1 LLKAYFIDK
10 RHEVAK
16 SRRVLLFFLLFGTM
30 FIFGLIENIKG
41 VSFPLI
47 KTEFNT
53 PWEQHSFMV
62 SLLSLSY
69 VGFSVLAGIFLGHF
83 GTKPSFLFGYA
94 ALSAGLC
101 SVFFMPNFYS
111 AVFSLVLVFAG
122 FGFFEV
128 GINALA
134 SRVFVKRTALLMNL
148 LHAFYG
154 IGAIIGPKA
163 AGLLAGTAGL
173 GWRQIYL
180 VCLPL
185 ALMLFVPAVF
195 SRFPNS
201 GESGGAANGSTA
213 SPAKRKTFFDAL
225 RNPTVWLMSIT
236 LGLGVV
242 VEMSSSNWG
251 GLYFQDV
258 YGIDP
263 RTGGAAFLS
272 AFFLSFTVARLVC
285 GVLIER
291 IGYMRSIMGVSFII
305 VAVFITGF
313 LLGANGIYVLP
324 ALGFFIALL
333 WPTIMALAVVIFGD
347 DAPVFSSAMI
357 AIGGTIN
364 AVVQF
369 VMGMTNR
376 VFGPAWGYR
385 SSLGYTVLLVVMLLI
400 LRKKLKGT
408 SAFGSSPKTGGAS

>member
-1 LLKAYFIDK
+1 MSKGEYQ
-10 RHEVAK
+10 VTK
-16 SRRVLLFFLLFGTM
+16 SRQVLLFFLLFGTM
-30 FIFGLIENIKG
+30 LIFGLIENIKG

-47 KTEFNT
+47 KTEFGT
-53 PWEQHSFMV
+53 SWEQHSFMV

-69 VGFSVLAGIFLGHF
+69 VGFSVVAGIFLGHF
-83 GTKPSFLFGYA
+83 GIKPSFLFGYA

-111 AVFSLVLVFAG
+111 AVFSLILVFAG

-134 SRVFVKRTALLMNL
+134 SRVFVKRTALLMNM

-154 IGAIIGPKA
+154 IGAIAGPKA
-163 AGLLAGTAGL
+163 AGLLAGTGGL
-173 GWRQIYL
+173 GWRHIYL

-185 ALMLFVPAVF
+185 ALLLFVPAVF
-195 SRFPNS
+195 SRFPGSADRASANS
-201 GESGGAANGSTA
+201 GAAALQSNNSSA
-213 SPAKRKTFFDAL
+213 AIPAKRKNFFDAL

-236 LGLGVV
+236 LGLAVV

-263 RTGGAAFLS
+263 RSGGAAFLS
-272 AFFLSFTVARLVC
+272 AFFLSFTVSRLVC
-285 GVLIER
+285 GIFVER
-291 IGYMRSIMGVSFII
+291 IGYMRSIIGVSFII
-305 VAVFITGF
+305 CAVFITGF

-333 WPTIMALAVVIFGD
+333 WPTIMALAVAVFGD

-376 VFGPAWGYR
+376 AFGPAWGYR
-385 SSLGYTVLLVVMLLI
+385 SSLAYTALLVVMLII
-400 LRKKLKGT
+400 LRKKIREAHP
-408 SAFGSSPKTGGAS
+408 AF